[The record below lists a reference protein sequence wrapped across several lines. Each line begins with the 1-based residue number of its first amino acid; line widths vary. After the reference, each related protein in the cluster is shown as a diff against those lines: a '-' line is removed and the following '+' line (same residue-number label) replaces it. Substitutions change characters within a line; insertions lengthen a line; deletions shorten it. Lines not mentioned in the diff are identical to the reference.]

1 MALALVIAKNY
12 HAADAFFGFLKN
24 PFQDQRMKT
33 TDMFLNIF
41 FVHRNSTLAVEHGSD
56 FRNPCERS

>member
-41 FVHRNSTLAVEHGSD
+41 FVHRNSTLGGGAWI
-56 FRNPCERS
+56 